1 MKARASLLVVVL
13 LLLAGCG
20 EEVPDLPVE
29 RGTPAVTAP
38 ESGAAYESGGAD
50 GSGADGSEE
59 SNGRGG
65 IAAGPDTK
73 ALEETPGADQSESP
87 TEGEFGE

>member
-1 MKARASLLVVVL
+1 MKPCASLLVVVV

-29 RGTPAVTAP
+29 RATPAVTAP
-38 ESGAAYESGGAD
+38 TGAPYENGGAD

-59 SNGRGG
+59 SNRRGG
-65 IAAGPDTK
+65 IAAGADNK
-73 ALEETPGADQSESP
+73 ALEEEPGSDENESP
-87 TEGEFGE
+87 TVGEFGE